1 MKYPPTREEYYDLIN
16 KVKLLEQQIKQKND
30 EEDNDTTQEMTKE
43 EKKASK
49 FTKVDVELESIPK
62 DDRKNTRRRNSLTE
76 MYHNNTVRRKSMKL
90 LGEDVVMDDWLD
102 WRVKWGQRG
111 VGIFGLLGL
120 VCFILGSA
128 VGNVGLQVAA
138 IIFGI
143 LVIICIGILYYKN
156 VSLVIIKRLLTEPNV
171 VIIIIL
177 TILNWAIEIG
187 RPATPLSP
195 IMGFIYMLV
204 INAVVFMDAIKVKS
218 RIFVIIAGSLST
230 FLNINNIYSRIFG
243 NASKGVVLLN
253 YTIQGEEYTIMQRS
267 IQRSI
272 FLQIL
277 LFSITAVYTMFKDK
291 KMELMIFATGNIY
304 RETGTASKEIED
316 KTFSMMIQRER
327 TGSMDQS
334 NQRSSSMKKDIES
347 NVEKPKTNVL
357 EQYKCGV
364 QNPLYNTDIMK
375 K

>member
-16 KVKLLEQQIKQKND
+16 KLKLLEQQIKQNND
-30 EEDNDTTQEMTKE
+30 EEDNDTTQKMTKE

-62 DDRKNTRRRNSLTE
+62 DGRKNTHRRNSWAE
-76 MYHNNTVRRKSMKL
+76 IYHNNTVRRKSMKL

-120 VCFILGSA
+120 VCFILGNA
-128 VGNVGLQVAA
+128 VGNVGLRIAASIFFVIA
-138 IIFGI
+138 IIFA
-143 LVIICIGILYYKN
+143 LILYYKN
-156 VSLVIIKRLLTEPNV
+156 VSLVIVKRLLTEPNV

-177 TILNWAIEIG
+177 TVLNWAIEIG
-187 RPATPLSP
+187 RPVSPLSP
-195 IMGFIYMLV
+195 INGFIYMV
-204 INAVVFMDAIKVKS
+204 GVNTFVFMDAIKLKS
-218 RIFVIIAGSLST
+218 RLFVIIIGSIST
-230 FLNINNIYSRIFG
+230 FVNINNIYNRVFG
-243 NASKGVVLLN
+243 NSSKGVVLLN
-253 YTIQGEEYTIMQRS
+253 YTIHGEEYTIMQRS

-272 FLQIL
+272 FLQVL

-316 KTFSMMIQRER
+316 KTFSMKIKREKTR
-327 TGSMDQS
+327 SMDQS
-334 NQRSSSMKKDIES
+334 NQQSSSMKKDIES

-357 EQYKCGV
+357 EQDKYV
-364 QNPLYNTDIMK
+364 QNPLHNTDIMK